1 MYPERQLLLR
11 VDGKVRFVT
20 LSRPVQLMTSLIAV
34 LMAGWVGVTS
44 VGYFLYED
52 ILQRRGEE
60 LGRTQNAYDN
70 LLSEVALDR
79 ERFDTVSHS
88 LAAAH
93 DQILNLVEHNRNL
106 QNNFSSMRAEFRV
119 AQAER
124 THVAAQRDMVTKE
137 AARLE
142 TEFEQALGR
151 NAELKSGLRALE
163 VRLATVMGDHDQV
176 TEQRDTLSRQV
187 QVQEHRLSELPVLRR
202 KFETMTAERDRLHQR
217 GAALMTQ
224 VQALEAQLAELSVMP
239 SMLEALTAERD
250 QLDTQRDALIAN
262 VQELELQLAEYS
274 VLPGMLKTLTAER
287 DQLGESRDELIA
299 RKQALET
306 RLAELSPLPGK
317 LKTMAEER
325 DQVAKRRDRLIA
337 RVQVLENRLAEL
349 SILPGRVEALT
360 AARNLLTKRRD
371 ELIGQVQALEG
382 RLTDLAVLPGR
393 LETVIAERNE
403 IRDDRDQLSDRMRL
417 LENRLAELHAA
428 QKDVVYRL
436 TENTAENIDKIEK
449 TIAMTGLDVGLMLA
463 KLPSIGG
470 QGGPFVPVKLAQM
483 RDAGLD
489 ENLAVL
495 DQQIGRWEGLQTLLR
510 SLPLSPPLDYFYVSS
525 SFGTRRDPV
534 NGRMAYHAGIDL
546 VGRGRA
552 AVFAPAPGKVTYVG
566 WKGRY
571 GKMIEIDHGSG
582 VRTRYGHLRKI
593 LVKHGQKVGYRDK
606 IGQMGSTGRSTGP
619 HLHYEIHAGRKPRN
633 PMHFLRAGMYVFKN

>member
-20 LSRPVQLMTSLIAV
+20 LSRPVQLMTSLVAV

-60 LGRTQNAYDN
+60 LGRTQSAYDN

-93 DQILNLVEHNRNL
+93 DQILNLVEQNRNL
-106 QNNFSSMRAEFRV
+106 QNNFSSMRLEFRV

-142 TEFEQALGR
+142 TELEQALGR

-217 GAALMTQ
+217 GAALMT
-224 VQALEAQLAELSVMP
+224 
-239 SMLEALTAERD
+239 
-250 QLDTQRDALIAN
+250 
-262 VQELELQLAEYS
+262 
-274 VLPGMLKTLTAER
+274 
-287 DQLGESRDELIA
+287 
-299 RKQALET
+299 
-306 RLAELSPLPGK
+306 
-317 LKTMAEER
+317 
-325 DQVAKRRDRLIA
+325 
-337 RVQVLENRLAEL
+337 
-349 SILPGRVEALT
+349 
-360 AARNLLTKRRD
+360 
-371 ELIGQVQALEG
+371 QVQALEG

-470 QGGPFVPVKLAQM
+470 QGGPIVPVKLAQM

-495 DQQIGRWEGLQTLLR
+495 DQQIGRWEGLQALLR